1 MYSKRLTFIK
11 FDQCSD
17 FARDQNVAML
27 FSLKLEAILDSEHSK
42 KLKISAFT
50 LYRVQMSRLSFLTT
64 KNDLK
69 VGSQSI
75 YVSHIHFRYIETRGK
90 KQI

>member
-27 FSLKLEAILDSEHSK
+27 FSLKLKAILDSEHSK
-42 KLKISAFT
+42 QLKAKNQR
-50 LYRVQMSRLSFLTT
+50 LYALSSTNVAIKFF
-64 KNDLK
+64 N
-69 VGSQSI
+69 
-75 YVSHIHFRYIETRGK
+75 H
-90 KQI
+90 

>member
-42 KLKISAFT
+42 KLKISAFI
-50 LYRVQMSRLSFLTT
+50 LYRVQMSRLR
-64 KNDLK
+64 KMILK
-69 VGSQSI
+69 LIPQSI

-90 KQI
+90 KQT

>member
-42 KLKISAFT
+42 QLKAKNQRLYT
-50 LYRVQMSRLSFLTT
+50 LSSTNVAIKFFNL
-64 KNDLK
+64 
-69 VGSQSI
+69 
-75 YVSHIHFRYIETRGK
+75 
-90 KQI
+90 

>member
-1 MYSKRLTFIK
+1 MYMYSKRDTFIK

-42 KLKISAFT
+42 QLKAKNQRLYT
-50 LYRVQMSRLSFLTT
+50 LSSTNVAIKFFNL
-64 KNDLK
+64 
-69 VGSQSI
+69 
-75 YVSHIHFRYIETRGK
+75 
-90 KQI
+90 